1 MPVKV
6 NNELVVQVF
15 KKELRYSPEI
25 LLDPEE
31 SVTNVTSNPNGTL
44 CSILGEL
51 VYHPTGGNYY
61 RCKETEPVEVK
72 EMRNTSSQ
80 LIHRRTT
87 ISHNLNGAT
96 GTTPSSI
103 TRTWKVET
111 IPTPTPV
118 PTRTA
123 YDLVGWNFNSSAT
136 SGLTFPLAIPENNST
151 LYAIWNAKLYTIRF
165 FMNGAPG
172 STVTDTYTTESN
184 KTFSSIAGAVSRNG
198 YAFLGWKPTA
208 SGNSWDS
215 NITYLSNTNVNGKYG
230 SVDFNA
236 QWSVNTYKITPNY
249 SGGTDPRTPVLNWT
263 EVANPG
269 GIVLSVEDIP
279 TGVCYIEG
287 EYLYSSESTKY
298 YQCKNIRDTEDY
310 QITENRTLS
319 SILGTPTRTGY
330 TFEGWR
336 ASNSTGNWVNGTDY
350 PTNKSVLGMY
360 GNVTLTAQWLAQTP
374 ITVTYNA
381 NGGSGAPTA
390 TTGYAGTPLSLK
402 TNSGMI
408 RIGYQSLRWNT
419 AANGSGTDYSFGT
432 TATFNNS
439 ITLYAIWDGLNYTVT
454 FNANSG
460 TTPSPTTKSVKYGD
474 PYGTLATT
482 SRTGYTFAG
491 WWTATSGGTQV
502 TAETTVNTANNHTL
516 YARWTA
522 NTYTVTFN
530 ANGGTTPS
538 PTSKSVT
545 YNSTYGTL
553 ATTSRNGYTFNG
565 WFTATSGGT
574 QVTTGTTVTA
584 TSNHSLYAQW
594 TLVNYE
600 ITLNKGTG
608 VNTLTINNS
617 SYTMSTSSQTR
628 TLTRSALPGFTLNV
642 PTITRTGTYGGNT
655 PTISSNTVT
664 IPADSYGPFTVNQT
678 ATANSFNIT
687 LNPNEGTAGSVTAI
701 SVVYNTSISAWNSNM
716 KPSRNGYTFLGFYTA
731 SSGGTQRINESG
743 IYVALT
749 NTTYTSATT
758 LYAQWSLDTYSIVF
772 DYDGGS
778 GNAEFTSYTITTSKI
793 LASVTGTPTKSG
805 YTFLSWKPTSSV
817 GNWDSGTTYTGITN
831 VNGKYGNV
839 TLKAQWVQNAIVYYN
854 ANGGTSAPSSTSG
867 YIGTQLTLATYSG
880 TNNGYTA
887 LNWNTNSSGTGTNYN
902 FGASYTPSAS
912 STTLYVKWQLTTY
925 TITVDRNGGTGG
937 NSSATYNVTT
947 SSTLATLLGTP
958 TRTGYTLSG
967 WKWTSSSAGGWTNGT
982 SYDTSQ
988 NVNGKYA
995 SGTLQAQ
1002 WSLDTY
1008 TITFNYNG
1016 GTGGASSTT
1025 YDITT
1030 SKTLASVAGTPTR
1043 TGYTFDGWK
1052 PSSTVGSWNS
1062 GTTYQGSTNVQGYYG
1077 TVTLVAQWTII
1088 SYTVTLVKNPGI
1100 TTLTGLTS
1108 YSQSTS
1114 SQSFTMTRA
1123 KGDYSYYFS
1132 TPVITRTGSYGGSA
1146 PTVSGHTITGTTFT
1160 INIPANSYGTF
1171 TITQKAFVYVTGWV
1185 KVIELY
1191 NDEIDTYP
1199 YPTGP
1204 FIYGGY
1210 LSNAE
1215 EVSLRDS
1222 IAQSAIYGYFGS
1234 SEPSQPQGTVVTVY
1248 FEDFMGAFI
1257 FLIHEKSEVTQEVT

>member
-31 SVTNVTSNPNGTL
+31 PVTNVTSNPNGTL

-51 VYHPTGGNYY
+51 VYHPTGGKYY
-61 RCKETEPVEVK
+61 RCKETDPVEVK

-172 STVTDTYTTESN
+172 STITDTYNIESD
-184 KTFSSIAGAVSRNG
+184 KTFSSITGVISRNG

-208 SGNSWDS
+208 SGNSWDH
-215 NITYLSNTNVNGKYG
+215 NVTYLSNTNLNGKYG
-230 SVDFNA
+230 SVDLNA
-236 QWSVNTYKITPNY
+236 QWSINTYKITPKYNGA
-249 SGGTDPRTPVLNWT
+249 SDPRPVSLNWV
-263 EVANPG
+263 EVPNPG
-269 GIVLSVEDIP
+269 GNIIMSEYIP
-279 TGVCYIEG
+279 SGVCSPEG
-287 EYLYSSESTKY
+287 KVLGYNNPSGPDKY
-298 YQCKNIRDTEDY
+298 YQCKNIRTTEDY

-319 SILGTPTRTGY
+319 SILGSPTRTGY

-336 ASNSTGNWVNGTDY
+336 ASDSTGNWVNGTDY
-350 PTNKSVLGMY
+350 PANHSVLGMY
-360 GNVTLTAQWLAQTP
+360 GNVTLTAQWLSQTP

-439 ITLYAIWDGLNYTVT
+439 ITLYAVWDGNNYTVT

-522 NTYTVTFN
+522 NPYTVTFN

-553 ATTSRNGYTFNG
+553 ATTSRVGYTFNG

-594 TLVNYE
+594 TLINYT
-600 ITLNKGTG
+600 ITLTKGTG
-608 VNTLTINNS
+608 VNIFTINNS
-617 SYTMSTSSQTR
+617 SYNISESSQTR
-628 TLTRSALPGFTLNV
+628 TLTRTALAGYTLNT
-642 PTITRTGTYGGNT
+642 PTITRTGTYGGST
-655 PTISSNTVT
+655 PTISVNTIT
-664 IPADSYGPFTVNQT
+664 IPANSYGPFTVNQT
-678 ATANSFNIT
+678 TTPNSFNIT
-687 LNPNEGTAGSVTAI
+687 LDPNGGTAGSVTTI
-701 SVVYNTSISAWNSNM
+701 SVVYNTSISAWTS
-716 KPSRNGYTFLGFYTA
+716 SRMPTRTGYTFTGFYTA
-731 SSGGTQRINESG
+731 SSGGTQRINASG
-743 IYVALT
+743 TYVALT
-749 NTTYTSATT
+749 NTTYTSAVT
-758 LYAQWSLDTYSIVF
+758 LYAQWT
-772 DYDGGS
+772 
-778 GNAEFTSYTITTSKI
+778 
-793 LASVTGTPTKSG
+793 
-805 YTFLSWKPTSSV
+805 
-817 GNWDSGTTYTGITN
+817 
-831 VNGKYGNV
+831 
-839 TLKAQWVQNAIVYYN
+839 
-854 ANGGTSAPSSTSG
+854 
-867 YIGTQLTLATYSG
+867 
-880 TNNGYTA
+880 
-887 LNWNTNSSGTGTNYN
+887 
-902 FGASYTPSAS
+902 
-912 STTLYVKWQLTTY
+912 
-925 TITVDRNGGTGG
+925 
-937 NSSATYNVTT
+937 
-947 SSTLATLLGTP
+947 
-958 TRTGYTLSG
+958 
-967 WKWTSSSAGGWTNGT
+967 
-982 SYDTSQ
+982 
-988 NVNGKYA
+988 
-995 SGTLQAQ
+995 
-1002 WSLDTY
+1002 LDTY

-1016 GTGGASSTT
+1016 GSEGASSTT

-1215 EVSLRDS
+1215 EASLRDS

-1248 FEDFMGAFI
+1248 FEDFMGAFS
-1257 FLIHEKSEVTQEVT
+1257 FLIHEKSQVTQEVT